1 MEKNRAKASNGLAEE
16 ASSNKRMLYLIAIMV
31 IGFNLR
37 PAITSVGP
45 LLGTIR
51 DQIGLENWSA
61 GTITSLPLIA
71 FAIVSPLAP
80 KLGRKLGNEGAVLL
94 GLILLFAGIGTRS
107 IPYTP
112 TLFIGTAIIGVG
124 IAVMNVLLPAVIKE
138 KFPHKVGQMTSVY
151 STSMAIFAATAS
163 GLSVPLAKGAGLGW
177 ELALLSWAVLALVG
191 IIVWIFVIK
200 QNPAPKE
207 EQVELSN
214 KPFNDS
220 NLWKSPLAWQVT
232 LFMGLQSF
240 IFYVMVSWLPEIMQS
255 FGFSVS
261 AAGWLIAY
269 VQFVGLPS
277 TFLAPVLAEKFS
289 NQQGIVLGISG
300 GAAVGFIGLLIGG
313 PLPLIFVWVTLIGVT
328 FGGAISLS
336 LAMLGMRARNGRQ
349 AGALSGMAQSV
360 GYIFA
365 AIGPL
370 FIGLLFDITQAWSA
384 PIIAIIVV
392 CLLMMIAGLGAG
404 RNKFV

>member
-37 PAITSVGP
+37 SAITSVGP

-191 IIVWIFVIK
+191 IIVWIFVIR

>member
-1 MEKNRAKASNGLAEE
+1 ME
-16 ASSNKRMLYLIAIMV
+16 ASSNKRMLYLFAIMV

-71 FAIVSPLAP
+71 FAVVSPLAP
-80 KLGRKLGNEGAVLL
+80 KFGRRLGNDQAVLL
-94 GLILLFAGIGTRS
+94 GLVLLFVGIGIRS

-124 IAVMNVLLPAVIKE
+124 IAIMNVLLPAVIKE

-163 GLSVPLAKGAGLGW
+163 GLSVPLAKNAGLGW
-177 ELALLSWAVLALVG
+177 ELALLSWAVLTVVG
-191 IIVWIFVIK
+191 IIVWIFVLR
-200 QNPAPKE
+200 QDSNSKE
-207 EQVELSN
+207 EQVALSDRSY
-214 KPFNDS
+214 NDG

-240 IFYVMVSWLPEIMQS
+240 IFYVIVSWLPEIMQS

-261 AAGWLIAY
+261 AAGWLVAY
-269 VQFVGLPS
+269 VQFIGLPS

-289 NQQGIVLGISG
+289 NQQGIVLGIGG
-300 GAAVGFIGLLIGG
+300 GATIGFAGLLIGG
-313 PLPLIFVWVTLIGVT
+313 PLPLIFVWVTLLGVT

-336 LAMLGMRARNGRQ
+336 LAMLGMRARNAEQ
-349 AGALSGMAQSV
+349 ASSLSGMAQSI

-365 AIGPL
+365 AVGPL
-370 FIGLLFDITQAWSA
+370 FIGLLFDITQAWNASL
-384 PIIAIIVV
+384 IAIVTV
-392 CLLMMIAGLGAG
+392 CLLMTLAGLGAG
-404 RNKFV
+404 RNKYV

>member
-1 MEKNRAKASNGLAEE
+1 MEENRGKVKNIGGKEVV
-16 ASSNKRMLYLIAIMV
+16 SNKRMLYLIAIIV

-80 KLGRKLGNEGAVLL
+80 KLGRRLENEKAVLL
-94 GLILLFAGIGTRS
+94 GLILLFAGIGVRS

-138 KFPHKVGQMTSVY
+138 KFPNKVGRMTSVY

-163 GLSVPLAKGAGLGW
+163 RLSVPLAKDAGLGW
-177 ELALLSWAVLALVG
+177 ELALLSWALLAVVG
-191 IIVWIFVIK
+191 IVIWVFVVR
-200 QNPAPKE
+200 QNPVPKE
-207 EQVELSN
+207 EQVQLSS
-214 KPFNDS
+214 KPFDDS
-220 NLWKSPLAWQVT
+220 SLWKSPLAWQVT

-261 AAGWLIAY
+261 AAGWIIAY

-289 NQQGIVLGISG
+289 NQQGIVLAIGG
-300 GAAVGFIGLLIGG
+300 GATIGFIGLLIGG

-336 LAMLGMRARNGRQ
+336 LAMLGMRARNGQQ

-370 FIGLLFDITQAWSA
+370 FIGLLFDITHAWSA
-384 PIIAIIVV
+384 PIMAIIAV
-392 CLLMMIAGLGAG
+392 CLLMTIAGLGAG
-404 RNKFV
+404 RNKYV

>member
-1 MEKNRAKASNGLAEE
+1 
-16 ASSNKRMLYLIAIMV
+16 MLYLIAIMV

-191 IIVWIFVIK
+191 IIVWIFVISR
-200 QNPAPKE
+200 NPAPKE

-313 PLPLIFVWVTLIGVT
+313 PLPLIFIWVTLIGVT

-392 CLLMMIAGLGAG
+392 CLLMMVAGLGAG

>member
-1 MEKNRAKASNGLAEE
+1 MTEE

-191 IIVWIFVIK
+191 IIVWIFVISR
-200 QNPAPKE
+200 NPAPKE

-313 PLPLIFVWVTLIGVT
+313 PLPLIFIWVTLIGVT

-392 CLLMMIAGLGAG
+392 CLLMMVAGLGAG

>member
-1 MEKNRAKASNGLAEE
+1 MEKKRVRAKNSGVME

-71 FAIVSPLAP
+71 FAVISPLAP
-80 KLGRKLGNEGAVLL
+80 RIGRRLGNDQAVML
-94 GLILLFAGIGTRS
+94 GLILLFVGIGMRS
-107 IPYTP
+107 VPYTP
-112 TLFIGTAIIGVG
+112 PLFIGTAIIGVG
-124 IAVMNVLLPAVIKE
+124 IAIMNVLLPAVIKE

-163 GLSVPLAKGAGLGW
+163 GLSVPLAKNAGLGW
-177 ELALLSWAVLALVG
+177 ELALLSWAVLAVVG
-191 IIVWIFVIK
+191 IIVWVFVLR
-200 QNPAPKE
+200 QDSTPKE
-207 EQVELSN
+207 EQIALSN
-214 KPFNDS
+214 RSFNDG

-240 IFYVMVSWLPEIMQS
+240 IFYVIVSWLPEIMQS

-261 AAGWLIAY
+261 AAGWLVAY

-289 NQQGIVLGISG
+289 NQQGIVLGIGG
-300 GAAVGFIGLLIGG
+300 GATIGFAGLLIGG

-336 LAMLGMRARNGRQ
+336 LAMLGMRARNAEQ
-349 AGALSGMAQSV
+349 ASSLSGMAQSI

-365 AIGPL
+365 AVGPL
-370 FIGLLFDITQAWSA
+370 FIGLLFDITHAWNASL
-384 PIIAIIVV
+384 IAIVV
-392 CLLMMIAGLGAG
+392 ICLLMTLAGLGAG
-404 RNKFV
+404 RNRYV

>member
-1 MEKNRAKASNGLAEE
+1 
-16 ASSNKRMLYLIAIMV
+16 MLYLIAIMV

-191 IIVWIFVIK
+191 IIVWIFVIRR
-200 QNPAPKE
+200 NPAPKE

-313 PLPLIFVWVTLIGVT
+313 PLPLIFIWVTLIGVT

-392 CLLMMIAGLGAG
+392 CLLMMVAGLGAG

>member
-1 MEKNRAKASNGLAEE
+1 
-16 ASSNKRMLYLIAIMV
+16 MLYLIAIMV

>member
-1 MEKNRAKASNGLAEE
+1 MEENRGKVKNIGGKEVV
-16 ASSNKRMLYLIAIMV
+16 SNKRMLYLIAIIV

-80 KLGRKLGNEGAVLL
+80 KLGRRLENEKAVLL
-94 GLILLFAGIGTRS
+94 GLILLFAGIGVRS

-138 KFPHKVGQMTSVY
+138 KFPNKVGRMTSVY

-163 GLSVPLAKGAGLGW
+163 GLSVPLAKDAGLGW
-177 ELALLSWAVLALVG
+177 ELALLSWALLAVVG
-191 IIVWIFVIK
+191 IVIWVFVVR
-200 QNPAPKE
+200 QNPVPKE
-207 EQVELSN
+207 EQVQLSS
-214 KPFNDS
+214 KPFDDS
-220 NLWKSPLAWQVT
+220 SLWKSPLAWQVT

-261 AAGWLIAY
+261 AAGWIIAY

-289 NQQGIVLGISG
+289 NQQGIVLAIGG
-300 GAAVGFIGLLIGG
+300 GATIGFIGLLIGG

-336 LAMLGMRARNGRQ
+336 LAMLGMRARNGQQ

-370 FIGLLFDITQAWSA
+370 FIGLLFDITHAWSA
-384 PIIAIIVV
+384 PIMAIIAV
-392 CLLMMIAGLGAG
+392 CLLMTIAGLGAG
-404 RNKFV
+404 RNKYV

>member
-1 MEKNRAKASNGLAEE
+1 MEKNRARTNSLTEE

-191 IIVWIFVIK
+191 IIVWIFVISR
-200 QNPAPKE
+200 NPAPKE

-313 PLPLIFVWVTLIGVT
+313 PLPLIFIWVTLIGVT

-392 CLLMMIAGLGAG
+392 CLLMMVAGLGAG